1 MEGEHGEGREAA
13 AADEVDPLTGRRA
26 ALRVV
31 EGRGG
36 GVRRRGT
43 RGTAAGGGC
52 LWEK

>member
-26 ALRVV
+26 ALRLV

-43 RGTAAGGGC
+43 RGTAAGGSCRWG
-52 LWEK
+52 K